1 MILNVDGE
9 SNSIP
14 PNHLA
19 EILTGQGKS
28 WALALLAGYFSLNG
42 YQVTVACYSD
52 YLSQRDE
59 KDFRKNLDAFQFEN
73 KVEYKTFEA
82 MCTDLSSLKNKVDK
96 QSDQSILLVDEVDIF
111 VSEYF
116 GETFGVIATVKNI
129 NIETIQKEIW
139 QQIIEKSNRDETKL
153 FDFINDKFSREIN
166 GDRILSRLKESNVLK
181 SHIEKMIRTA
191 IRIREDMTK
200 ENLLKDRYQIF
211 DEYIRLKKA
220 DGKYDKNW
228 LVEYETSFYY
238 LKLIYEKENSF
249 DNAKS
254 YRHNFGYLYISYGLI
269 SYSEIPNSFIGI
281 FGVSGTLRDLS
292 NGEQSLLEY
301 YNIKRKSYYPS
312 FFGHSKLK
320 FDTSKD
326 FHIKESKTDWF
337 YGIVTS
343 AKKQIAESRS
353 VLIFFDNEALLDDFY
368 KSHSG
373 DLGVIRY
380 YVTPN
385 EIFDG
390 KEKKV
395 YNDSDFNRLITDQY
409 AGHHG
414 KVTLLT
420 KHFGRG
426 VDFQSET
433 SVNEKGGIHVI
444 QTFFSSDI
452 KEEIQ
457 IKGRTGENVRE

>member
-116 GETFGVIATVKNI
+116 
-129 NIETIQKEIW
+129 
-139 QQIIEKSNRDETKL
+139 
-153 FDFINDKFSREIN
+153 
-166 GDRILSRLKESNVLK
+166 ESNVLK

-343 AKKQIAESRS
+343 AKKQIAE
-353 VLIFFDNEALLDDFY
+353 
-368 KSHSG
+368 
-373 DLGVIRY
+373 
-380 YVTPN
+380 
-385 EIFDG
+385 
-390 KEKKV
+390 
-395 YNDSDFNRLITDQY
+395 
-409 AGHHG
+409 
-414 KVTLLT
+414 
-420 KHFGRG
+420 
-426 VDFQSET
+426 
-433 SVNEKGGIHVI
+433 
-444 QTFFSSDI
+444 
-452 KEEIQ
+452 
-457 IKGRTGENVRE
+457 